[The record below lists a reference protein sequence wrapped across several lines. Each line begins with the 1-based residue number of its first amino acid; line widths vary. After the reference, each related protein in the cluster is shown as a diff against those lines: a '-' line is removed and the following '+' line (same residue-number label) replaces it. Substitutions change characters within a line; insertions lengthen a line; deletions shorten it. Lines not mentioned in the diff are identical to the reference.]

1 MSVYRTAAQLSQA
14 IAALAGA
21 APTLCETFTLAQP
34 SVEGAAISGLHIH
47 AGDAKGNR
55 NGVLLLGGV
64 HAREL
69 MNPEA
74 IVDLAADLLISYA
87 QDADIT
93 YAVPGSGALGGERD
107 PGDARVAGH
116 LDGPVQQPRRPRL
129 RPVHRRYVA
138 QESPA
143 RKGLVQ

>member
-1 MSVYRTAAQLSQA
+1 MQLGPGSTSGWRRSEAEGEPDVSVYRTAAQLSQA

-34 SVEGAAISGLHIH
+34 SVEGAVISGLHIH

-87 QDADIT
+87 QDTDIT
-93 YAVPGSGALGGERD
+93 YAVPGSTNALPGSGPLGRPGER
-107 PGDARVAGH
+107 
-116 LDGPVQQPRRPRL
+116 PR
-129 RPVHRRYVA
+129 
-138 QESPA
+138 S
-143 RKGLVQ
+143 G